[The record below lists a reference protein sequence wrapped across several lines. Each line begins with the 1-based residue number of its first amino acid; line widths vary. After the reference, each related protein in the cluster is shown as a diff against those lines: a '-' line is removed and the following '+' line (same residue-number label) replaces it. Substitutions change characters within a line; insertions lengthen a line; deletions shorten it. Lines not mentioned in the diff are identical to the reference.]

1 LAEPSVFAGP
11 FGVDCDMV
19 VLVQNIYR
27 AMVKERAR
35 QEEEFESHQA
45 VFEWTYVDGVRV
57 TIMRNGRLW
66 KGDRTDGS

>member
-1 LAEPSVFAGP
+1 
-11 FGVDCDMV
+11 
-19 VLVQNIYR
+19 
-27 AMVKERAR
+27 MVKERDR

-57 TIMRNGRLW
+57 TTMRNGRLW